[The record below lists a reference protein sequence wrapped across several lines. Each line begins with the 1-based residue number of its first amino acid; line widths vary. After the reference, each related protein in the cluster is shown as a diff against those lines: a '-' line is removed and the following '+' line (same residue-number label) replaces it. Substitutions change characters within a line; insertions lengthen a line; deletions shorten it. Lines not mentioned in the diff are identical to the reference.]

1 MYKDKRNLRK
11 DAEKIYTGAISACL
25 PDATVIEAMKGFSAP
40 KGRIILVAVGKAAFR
55 MASCAAE
62 CVRKMGLLISA
73 GAVITKYG
81 HSEGEIEGVEI
92 YEAGHPIPD
101 ENGVMATE
109 RVLSITENLTED
121 DTVLFLVS
129 GGGSALFES
138 PCAPLSEL
146 SELTRALL
154 ASGADINEIN
164 TVRKHASRVKGGRF
178 AEHVYPAKIFS
189 VVLSDVIG
197 GRLDTVASGP
207 AVPDSSTSKEA
218 LAILKRYKIKVS
230 PVMRSALETETPKE
244 IKNATHFIGGS
255 VRELCFAAKR
265 EAEALGYKAEIITSS
280 ETGIASELG
289 ARLAELALEKSDT
302 DIPIAFIVGG
312 ETVVKLKGDG
322 LGGRNQE
329 TALAAASLISGYNNI
344 AIFSVGSDGTD
355 GPTDAAGGFVTGES
369 YCKMLD
375 AGINPLRALDNND
388 SYNALSAIDGLIIT
402 GPTGT
407 NVNDV
412 AAVLIVPEEYSAP
425 DKTRRFANLE
435 RVLNGGIKTK

>member
-1 MYKDKRNLRK
+1 MVDKRVNLLN
-11 DAEKIYTGAISACL
+11 DAEKIYTGAICACL
-25 PDATVIEAMKGFSAP
+25 PDTAVREAMKGFTAP
-40 KGRIILVAVGKAAFR
+40 KGRIILVAIGKAAFR
-55 MASCAAE
+55 MAGCAAE
-62 CVRKMGLLISA
+62 CVKKMGCSVSA

-81 HSEGEIEGVEI
+81 HAEGEIEDVEI

-101 ENGVMATE
+101 GSGVMATE

-129 GGGSALFES
+129 GGGSSLFES
-138 PCAPLSEL
+138 PFATLAEL

-178 AEHVYPAKIFS
+178 AEHVYPAKIFA

-197 GRLDTVASGP
+197 GRLDTIASGP
-207 AVPDSSTSKEA
+207 AAPDLSTSDEA
-218 LAILKRYKIKVS
+218 LSILEKYKIDLS
-230 PVMRSALETETPKE
+230 DAMRLAIEAETPKE
-244 IKNATHFIGGS
+244 IKNAAHVIGGS
-255 VRELCFAAKR
+255 VSELCLAAKR
-265 EAEALGYKAEIITSS
+265 EAEALGYRTEIITDC
-280 ETGIASELG
+280 ECGVASELG
-289 ARLAELALEKSDT
+289 VRLAELALEKSDT
-302 DIPIAFIVGG
+302 DIPLAFIVGG
-312 ETVVKLKGDG
+312 ETVVKLKGAG

-329 TALAAASLISGYNNI
+329 TALAAASLIAGCDNI
-344 AIFSVGSDGTD
+344 LVFSVGSDGTD

-369 YCKMLD
+369 YRKMLD

-407 NVNDV
+407 NVNDL

-425 DKTRRFANLE
+425 DETRRFANLE
-435 RVLNGGIKTK
+435 RVLNEGIKTR